1 MFGCLQVSN
10 GQTGQAVL
18 GSVLD
23 SVRQRLLASIMLVA
37 VRYLLDVSAT
47 RQSVSAGG
55 VRSLRVQML
64 FNSKIFG
71 LKVLKKCFPNHCNTS
86 ENELQTC

>member
-37 VRYLLDVSAT
+37 VRYLLDVLSHT
-47 RQSVSAGG
+47 PVGERR
-55 VRSLRVQML
+55 RSPISSGANAFQFKNFR
-64 FNSKIFG
+64 FKSFE
-71 LKVLKKCFPNHCNTS
+71 KVLPKS
-86 ENELQTC
+86 LQYV